1 MVRSQVYRPD
11 ITRLLTNTSPD
22 IVQEWLKYIKDGVN
36 TGQEAG
42 NSDHSKHFRKLSN

>member
-1 MVRSQVYRPD
+1 MVWSQVYRPD

-42 NSDHSKHFRKLSN
+42 NSAP

>member
-11 ITRLLTNTSPD
+11 ITRLLTDTSRD
-22 IVQEWLKYIKDGVN
+22 IVKERLKYIKDGVN